1 MSSTFKDLK
10 TKIDS
15 KSATVGIIGLGY
27 VGLPLAMAFV
37 ERGVRVLGFDV
48 DPDKPARLARGESY
62 IKHLGADRVA
72 AMARSGLFAATTDFA
87 RLNEPD
93 AILICVPTP
102 LTPQREPD
110 MTYVTASA
118 RQVRASLRPGQ
129 LVVLESTTYPG
140 TTDELVKGILN
151 EAGLECGQDYFLA
164 FSPEREDPGRE
175 DYTTTS
181 TPKVVGGVDAASGD
195 LAQSLYD
202 LVIARTVRVSSARA
216 AEASKLT
223 ENIFRA
229 VNIAL
234 VNELKMVYD
243 RMGIDVW
250 EVLDAAETKPFGFM
264 RFNPGPGWGG
274 HCLRGGEW
282 VRVRGL
288 GLNGPVRFEDL
299 FDALKNDQPVA
310 VTPKGMYLHPRG
322 LEALALDPRSGDV
335 DYLPVEVLYRGF
347 YEGSGVCL
355 TTDDNRRLF
364 LTDGHPMLVKNA
376 AGFEIVSAR
385 DLQAGQQ
392 LPVCSEPAEC
402 RDELWVDLLDVVP
415 PSERTRVF
423 VRVEGRPLSIW
434 AAQLKDRFGWKIRD
448 AIRSDALRLDHFLEI
463 ESELGTRRSELLL
476 LTGMGQARR
485 SHSAMLRISPDFA
498 RFIGYFLAE
507 GCITRDRN
515 AIRVR
520 LTFNRDET
528 ESIEDVRSI
537 LAHHGFDT
545 SIYDDK
551 TWHSTTIKVSS
562 LLLGWLLRDYW
573 QAGSNSKEMRIPSV
587 LFDLTLEHK
596 TQLLAGLLR
605 GDGDVWVRQ
614 GKHQYCKNN
623 RTYLHRNATGTV
635 GFFSSSPQL
644 LEQVVHLLQ
653 DLGFRPRIK
662 RGKPHVQLQGAKT
675 LARLEPFFADSK
687 RKKLEDLS
695 SARVRLVQSRAD
707 EERLTPDLFLT
718 TVKSIEKIDMSEP
731 VFSLEVSDVHTFT
744 TSTGIVIHNCIPLDP
759 FYLSWKAREHG
770 ESPKFIELAGD
781 VNLRMPHYVVGKLQ
795 SALNDRGRAV
805 KGSRVLVLGIAY
817 KRDID
822 DPRESPAFEIIDLLL
837 HLGAEVSYHD
847 PHIPAAPRMRT
858 WPGLPPMQSTPL
870 TPATLA
876 ACDAALIVT
885 DHRNVDYSLVAKHAP
900 LVIDTRG
907 LYRQALPN
915 VVKA

>member
-1 MSSTFKDLK
+1 MTDTFKDLK
-10 TKIDS
+10 SKIDS

-37 ERGVRVLGFDV
+37 ERDVRVLGFDV
-48 DPDKPARLARGESY
+48 DADKPARLARGESY
-62 IKHLGADRVA
+62 IKHLGPERVA
-72 AMARSGLFAATTDFA
+72 AMARSGRFEATTDFS
-87 RLNEPD
+87 RLAEPD

-118 RQVRASLRPGQ
+118 RQVRAALRPGQ

-140 TTDELVKGILN
+140 TTDELVRGILD
-151 EAGLECGQDYFLA
+151 EAGLQCGRDYFLA

-175 DYTTTS
+175 DFTTVT
-181 TPKVVGGVDAASGD
+181 TPKVVGGVNEASGD
-195 LAQSLYD
+195 LAQALYD

-310 VTPKGMYLHPRG
+310 VTPKGLYLHPRG

-335 DYLPVEVLYRGF
+335 AYRPVEVLYRGF

-364 LTDGHPMLVKNA
+364 LTDGHPMLVRNS

-385 DLQAGQQ
+385 DLQAGKQ
-392 LPVCSEPAEC
+392 LPV
-402 RDELWVDLLDVVP
+402 
-415 PSERTRVF
+415 
-423 VRVEGRPLSIW
+423 LS
-434 AAQLKDRFGWKIRD
+434 
-448 AIRSDALRLDHFLEI
+448 
-463 ESELGTRRSELLL
+463 ESENPELSFASLRAIE
-476 LTGMGQARR
+476 TI
-485 SHSAMLRISPDFA
+485 AM
-498 RFIGYFLAE
+498 
-507 GCITRDRN
+507 
-515 AIRVR
+515 
-520 LTFNRDET
+520 
-528 ESIEDVRSI
+528 
-537 LAHHGFDT
+537 
-545 SIYDDK
+545 K
-551 TWHSTTIKVSS
+551 
-562 LLLGWLLRDYW
+562 
-573 QAGSNSKEMRIPSV
+573 
-587 LFDLTLEHK
+587 
-596 TQLLAGLLR
+596 
-605 GDGDVWVRQ
+605 
-614 GKHQYCKNN
+614 
-623 RTYLHRNATGTV
+623 
-635 GFFSSSPQL
+635 
-644 LEQVVHLLQ
+644 
-653 DLGFRPRIK
+653 
-662 RGKPHVQLQGAKT
+662 
-675 LARLEPFFADSK
+675 
-687 RKKLEDLS
+687 
-695 SARVRLVQSRAD
+695 
-707 EERLTPDLFLT
+707 
-718 TVKSIEKIDMSEP
+718 EP
-731 VFSLEVSDVHTFT
+731 VYSLEVEGVHTFT
-744 TSTGIVIHNCIPLDP
+744 TTGGIAVHNCIPLDP

-795 SALNDRGRAV
+795 GALNDRGRAV
-805 KGSRVLVLGIAY
+805 KGAGVLVLGIAY

-837 HLGAEVSYHD
+837 HLGADVAYHD

-858 WPGLPPMQSTPL
+858 WPKLPPLESVPL
-870 TPATLA
+870 NERTLA
-876 ACDAALIVT
+876 ATDAVLIVT
-885 DHRNVDYSLVAKHAP
+885 DHRAVDYAFVAKHAP

-907 LYRQALPN
+907 LYRVPLPN